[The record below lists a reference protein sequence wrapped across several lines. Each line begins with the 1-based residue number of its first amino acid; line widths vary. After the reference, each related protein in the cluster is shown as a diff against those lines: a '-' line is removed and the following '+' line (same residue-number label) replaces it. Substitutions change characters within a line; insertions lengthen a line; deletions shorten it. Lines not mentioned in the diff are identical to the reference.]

1 MDMLTL
7 VMARKYTEKLKSE
20 TDADIALL
28 KEVVITGEIE
38 DLVICESGSITL
50 NNSLVFPFN
59 NSQTTIALSN
69 TQLDTDYAVI
79 AEVGNQGNVGDIT
92 VFDKQVNGFK
102 MAYTGSAASVT
113 INYYVLGGLFV

>member
-59 NSQTTIALSN
+59 NSQTTIALAN

>member
-59 NSQTTIALSN
+59 NSQTTIALAN

-79 AEVGNQGNVGDIT
+79 TEVGNQGNVGDIT